1 MQLMKGLYQQA
12 FFIISVFSP
21 QQVENIGRSKSAGL
35 RILPLFFAVKPKN
48 GFVD

>member
-1 MQLMKGLYQQA
+1 MQLIKGLYQQA

-21 QQVENIGRSKSAGL
+21 QQAENIGRSGPAGP
-35 RILPLFFAVKPKN
+35 RILPLVFAVKPKN